1 MPSFSTS
8 IVSGVA
14 VLMVIGGAAANAVP
28 PQTQTRN
35 ITVACPGIYCD
46 NESYRSLPIMARG
59 DAEGF
64 VDATDDE
71 LDSSAD
77 NDATVDTCYNRSQC
91 EVLAGL
97 LAIVLIYSFCVL
109 AYNRRV
115 TNKYAAA
122 EERERTEQATEMQ
135 RILAETTEIP
145 FGARAL
151 EKGIQVEGIW
161 TPKDYS
167 PRQSTIMPGDTPELP
182 SPVQS
187 QPSLVPVS
195 GVQRPTRSYQL
206 APNHNLLNP
215 RLSMKIPDI
224 ELGAEAMRVFSTNS
238 APQPPI
244 SANSETETPIDP
256 GKMRRSRGWFNPR
269 KSWVR
274 KPLESYKRM
283 SKHEGHHRTS
293 SESFRRRISKLIDE
307 SIQTGSTETYQL
319 RPIDQGPIDH
329 ETIDSSRN

>member
-1 MPSFSTS
+1 
-8 IVSGVA
+8 
-14 VLMVIGGAAANAVP
+14 
-28 PQTQTRN
+28 
-35 ITVACPGIYCD
+35 
-46 NESYRSLPIMARG
+46 
-59 DAEGF
+59 
-64 VDATDDE
+64 
-71 LDSSAD
+71 
-77 NDATVDTCYNRSQC
+77 
-91 EVLAGL
+91 
-97 LAIVLIYSFCVL
+97 
-109 AYNRRV
+109 
-115 TNKYAAA
+115 
-122 EERERTEQATEMQ
+122 MQ

-161 TPKDYS
+161 TPKEYS
-167 PRQSTIMPGDTPELP
+167 PRQSIIMPGDTPELP

-187 QPSLVPVS
+187 QPSLVPAS

-238 APQPPI
+238 APQPTI
-244 SANSETETPIDP
+244 RANSETEAIVDP
-256 GKMRRSRGWFNPR
+256 GKKRRSRGWFNPR
-269 KSWVR
+269 NSWVR
-274 KPLESYKRM
+274 KPFESYKRM

-319 RPIDQGPIDH
+319 RPIDQGPINH
-329 ETIDSSRN
+329 ETIDSPRS